1 MEVEFNGKNLGDF
14 FIKTMRGDEGMP
26 DRESRELE
34 ELAKAGLTLPNF
46 SPKSSRQIFA
56 KYVRRK

>member
-1 MEVEFNGKNLGDF
+1 MEVEFNGKNLYDF
-14 FIKTMRGDEGMP
+14 LIKTTKVDEGMP
-26 DRESRELE
+26 NRESRELE

-46 SPKSSRQIFA
+46 SPKSSRQVFA